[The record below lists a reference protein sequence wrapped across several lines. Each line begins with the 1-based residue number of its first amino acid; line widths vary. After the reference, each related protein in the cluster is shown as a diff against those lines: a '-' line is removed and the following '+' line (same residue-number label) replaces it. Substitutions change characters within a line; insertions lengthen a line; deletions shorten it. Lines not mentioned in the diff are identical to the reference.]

1 MKKEWNHESLAEF
14 GEIRMTSPLRL
25 WCMALL
31 LAVAAAPVPSL
42 AAERAQTPSPDARC
56 QVWARELSFAQSVLD
71 HDAAAFAAHLH
82 PQAAF
87 GVSGKPTLGRAA
99 IAEEWAGIIDG
110 SALSLDWYPSVVTI
124 GGDGETAYSSGPA
137 LYQDPKTGAA
147 RLGRFGSVW
156 QRGGDGSWY
165 VIFDDGIRPEPADAA
180 AVQAFR
186 QGRRA
191 DCPPA

>member
-1 MKKEWNHESLAEF
+1 
-14 GEIRMTSPLRL
+14 MTSPLRPGCL
-25 WCMALL
+25 VCL
-31 LAVAAAPVPSL
+31 LAVAAAIPPL
-42 AAERAQTPSPDARC
+42 AAKPAETSTTDARC
-56 QVWARELSFAQSVLD
+56 QVWARELSFAKSVVG
-71 HDAAAFAAHLH
+71 HDAAAFAEHLH

-87 GVSGKPTLGRAA
+87 GVSGKPTVGRDA
-99 IAEEWAGIIDG
+99 IVEEWAGIIDG
-110 SALSLDWYPSVVTI
+110 TAVKLDWYPTVVTI
-124 GGDGETAYSSGPA
+124 GGNGDTGYSSGPA
-137 LYQDPKTGAA
+137 LYEDPKTGAA

-156 QRGGDGSWY
+156 QRGGNGVWY

>member
-1 MKKEWNHESLAEF
+1 
-14 GEIRMTSPLRL
+14 MTSLFRP
-25 WCMALL
+25 WCMAFL
-31 LAVAAAPVPSL
+31 LAVAAPVPSL
-42 AAERAQTPSPDARC
+42 AENPAQTPSTDARC
-56 QVWARELSFAQSVLD
+56 QVWARELSFAQSVLA

-99 IAEEWAGIIDG
+99 ITDEWAGIIDG
-110 SALSLDWYPSVVTI
+110 SKLRLDWYPAVVTI
-124 GGDGETAYSSGPA
+124 GGNGDTAYSSGPA
-137 LYQDPKTGAA
+137 LYEDPQTGAA

-156 QRGGDGSWY
+156 QRSDGGTWQ

-186 QGRRA
+186 QGRRT